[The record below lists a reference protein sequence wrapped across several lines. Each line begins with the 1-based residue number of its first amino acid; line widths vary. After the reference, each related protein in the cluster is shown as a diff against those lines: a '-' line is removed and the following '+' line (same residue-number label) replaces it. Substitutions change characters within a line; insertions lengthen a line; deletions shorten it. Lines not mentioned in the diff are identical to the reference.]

1 MEIREIAPGEAAAA
15 AELESEALPAKAWSE
30 RQISEACLMDGVKY
44 LAAFEQGE
52 LVGAVSVY
60 AACGEIMN
68 LSVAAGKRKRGFG
81 GALLSAALLAAA
93 QAGAESVLLEVRAD
107 NTAAISLYEKYGFAQ
122 VGRRKALHGAEAY
135 IIEKKL

>member
-15 AELESEALPAKAWSE
+15 AALESEALPAKAWSE

-107 NTAAISLYEKYGFAQ
+107 NTAAISLYKKYGFAQ

-135 IIEKKL
+135 IMEKKL

>member
-93 QAGAESVLLEVRAD
+93 VRAD

-135 IIEKKL
+135 IMEKKL